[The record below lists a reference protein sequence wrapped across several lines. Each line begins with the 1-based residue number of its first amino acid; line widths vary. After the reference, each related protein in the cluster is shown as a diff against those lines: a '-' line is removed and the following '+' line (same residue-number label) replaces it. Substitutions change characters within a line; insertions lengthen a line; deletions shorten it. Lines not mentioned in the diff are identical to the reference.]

1 MEFRCKLSE
10 VDDLIFALVFDQ
22 TCYARKEPIRTYEVH
37 PTEESLGWGRS
48 MVCEFDYTVHIPAL
62 KLFLRDAVEYDE
74 EEHMRQEREESRQE
88 GIEQVNDLYDKLH
101 DLNREEDIWKAIK
114 DVEHRKKLLEEFH
127 LD

>member
-62 KLFLRDAVEYDE
+62 KLFYVTQLS
-74 EEHMRQEREESRQE
+74 MSMM
-88 GIEQVNDLYDKLH
+88 KK
-101 DLNREEDIWKAIK
+101 NRKTC
-114 DVEHRKKLLEEFH
+114 R
-127 LD
+127 